1 MGASLFG
8 VQFKPSKAT
17 GFQSACYCM
26 CMLER
31 RLQILLDRDRY
42 ERVAREAI
50 DRAFP
55 STSRRRQQ
63 AADRILQA
71 PDTPAPDVGELKR
84 ELDELRGGGR

>member
-1 MGASLFG
+1 
-8 VQFKPSKAT
+8 
-17 GFQSACYCM
+17 M

-42 ERVAREAI
+42 ERVAREAEARGTSVAQIIREAI

-71 PDTPAPDVGELKR
+71 PDTPVPEVGELKR